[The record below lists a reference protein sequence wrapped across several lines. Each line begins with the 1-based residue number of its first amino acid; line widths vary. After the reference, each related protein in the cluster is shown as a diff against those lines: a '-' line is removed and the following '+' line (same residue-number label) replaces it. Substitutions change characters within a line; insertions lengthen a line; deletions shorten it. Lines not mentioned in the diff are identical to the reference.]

1 VTTAGE
7 SEAATDPTADAV
19 ILLVE
24 DDEGLRPIL
33 ARHLR
38 HQGFLVNEAASAE
51 EASAA
56 LLAGLRPALIV
67 LDVNLPGDTGWDL
80 LRSTAMVSAGS
91 PPVIIASAVS
101 VSPRRLAEFGIAGY
115 LPKPFP
121 LETLLQ
127 TVERLLAVPSPDG
140 VADADD

>member
-1 VTTAGE
+1 MNE
-7 SEAATDPTADAV
+7 PRP

-38 HQGFLVNEAASAE
+38 GKGHAVTEAASAE
-51 EASAA
+51 EAVDA
-56 LLAGLRPALIV
+56 LSGGLRPALVV
-67 LDVNLPGDTGWDL
+67 LDLNLPGDTGWDL
-80 LRSTAMVSAGS
+80 LRSEAMRAAGP
-91 PPVIIASAVS
+91 PPVVIASAIT
-101 VSPRRLAEFGIAGY
+101 VSPKRLAEFDIAGY

-127 TVERLLAVPSPDG
+127 TVERVLSASSTEELPNAHE
-140 VADADD
+140 

>member
-1 VTTAGE
+1 M
-7 SEAATDPTADAV
+7 EAKS

-38 HQGFLVNEAASAE
+38 HQGYDVVEAASAE
-51 EASAA
+51 DATTA
-56 LLAGLRPALIV
+56 LDRGLRPVLVV
-67 LDVNLPGDTGWDL
+67 LDLNLPGDTGWDL
-80 LRSTAMVSAGS
+80 LRSEAMHAAGP
-91 PPVIIASAVS
+91 PPVVIASALT
-101 VSPRRLAEFGIAGY
+101 VSPKRLAEFDVAGF

-127 TVERLLAVPSPDG
+127 TVERVITTTRPEGAPATDE
-140 VADADD
+140 